1 MDLRKLY
8 VCNTSSDCIS
18 KVDLDSYI
26 EEEKIYLDSENLKR
40 IGPHGIY
47 VHENKIITANSYD
60 NSISLVNMDSYE
72 TESYFTG
79 MHCNDL
85 SVYDNR
91 VYVLCGDSDD
101 ILVFDLAKKHIVEA
115 IPCGNLP
122 HSIYICKKRNLI
134 IVANMNSDSIT
145 IIDGAENGNI
155 KSIRVGAYPT
165 KAVITADGNYILVC
179 ESNIG
184 MDSKG
189 SISIIS
195 LKNFNVLYKIPVGN
209 SPVDM
214 YFNERFCYVSN
225 FGEGTVSIVDINN
238 YKEIKKIEVGG
249 MPRGILEDEKYL
261 YVGDNY
267 NNLLIRIDKTTEN
280 KKTIA
285 IGGEPT
291 GMALL

>member
-85 SVYDNR
+85 SVYDNK
-91 VYVLCGDSDD
+91 VYVICGDSDD
-101 ILVFDLAKKHIVEA
+101 ILVFDLDKKHIVEA

-155 KSIRVGAYPT
+155 KSVRVGAYPT

-195 LKNFNVLYKIPVGN
+195 LKNLNVLYKIPVGN

-267 NNLLIRIDKTTEN
+267 NNLLIRIDKRNEN
-280 KKTIA
+280 KKAIA

-291 GMALL
+291 GMTLL

>member
-1 MDLRKLY
+1 MRKLY

-18 KVDLDSYI
+18 KVNLDLFI
-26 EEEKIYLDSENLKR
+26 EEEKIYLGKDSLKR

-47 VHENKIITANSYD
+47 IHENKIITANSYD
-60 NSISLVNMDSYE
+60 NSISMVNINSYE
-72 TESYFTG
+72 TESYFIG

-85 SVYDNR
+85 SVYDNK

-101 ILVFDLAKKHIVEA
+101 IIVFDLAKNHIVEA

-122 HSIYICKKRNLI
+122 HSIYICKKKNII

-145 IIDGAENGNI
+145 IIDCAQNGNI

-225 FGEGTVSIVDINN
+225 FGDGTVSIVDINN
-238 YKEIKKIEVGG
+238 YKEIEKIEVGG
-249 MPRGILEDEKYL
+249 MPRGIHEDEKYL

-267 NNLLIRIDKTTEN
+267 NNLLIRIDKITEN
-280 KKTIA
+280 KKAIT

>member
-1 MDLRKLY
+1 MRKLY

-26 EEEKIYLDSENLKR
+26 EEEKIYLDKESLKR

-85 SVYDNR
+85 SVYDNKI
-91 VYVLCGDSDD
+91 YVLCGDSDD
-101 ILVFDLAKKHIVEA
+101 ILVFDLDKKHIVEA

-145 IIDGAENGNI
+145 VIDGAEI
-155 KSIRVGAYPT
+155 PTIGA
-165 KAVITADGNYILVC
+165 
-179 ESNIG
+179 S
-184 MDSKG
+184 
-189 SISIIS
+189 S
-195 LKNFNVLYKIPVGN
+195 L
-209 SPVDM
+209 
-214 YFNERFCYVSN
+214 
-225 FGEGTVSIVDINN
+225 TVKPS
-238 YKEIKKIEVGG
+238 
-249 MPRGILEDEKYL
+249 
-261 YVGDNY
+261 
-267 NNLLIRIDKTTEN
+267 T
-280 KKTIA
+280 
-285 IGGEPT
+285 
-291 GMALL
+291 

>member
-85 SVYDNR
+85 SVYDNK

-101 ILVFDLAKKHIVEA
+101 ILVFDLDKKHIVEA

-155 KSIRVGAYPT
+155 KSVRVGAYPT

-195 LKNFNVLYKIPVGN
+195 LKNLNVLYKIPVGN

-267 NNLLIRIDKTTEN
+267 NNLLIRIDKRNEN
-280 KKTIA
+280 KKAIA

-291 GMALL
+291 GMTLL

>member
-1 MDLRKLY
+1 MRKLY

-26 EEEKIYLDSENLKR
+26 EEKKIYLDSENLKR

-47 VHENKIITANSYD
+47 IHENKVITANSYD
-60 NSISLVNMDSYE
+60 NSISLVDMYSYE
-72 TESYFTG
+72 TESYFIG

-85 SVYDNR
+85 SVYDDK

-101 ILVFDLAKKHIVEA
+101 ILVFDLDKKHIVEA

-145 IIDGAENGNI
+145 IIDGAANGKI

-165 KAVITADGNYILVC
+165 KAVITADGKYILVC

-225 FGEGTVSIVDINN
+225 FGEGTVSIVDVNN

-280 KKTIA
+280 KKAIA

>member
-85 SVYDNR
+85 SVYDNK
-91 VYVLCGDSDD
+91 VYVICGDSDD
-101 ILVFDLAKKHIVEA
+101 ILVFDLDKKHIVEA

-155 KSIRVGAYPT
+155 KSVRVGAYPT

-195 LKNFNVLYKIPVGN
+195 LKNLNVLYKIPVGN

-267 NNLLIRIDKTTEN
+267 NNLLIRIDKATEN
-280 KKTIA
+280 KKAIA

-291 GMALL
+291 GMTLL

>member
-1 MDLRKLY
+1 MRKLY
-8 VCNTSSDCIS
+8 VCSTSSDCIS
-18 KVDLDSYI
+18 KVNLDLFI
-26 EEEKIYLDSENLKR
+26 EEEKIYLDKENLKR

-47 VHENKIITANSYD
+47 VHKNKIITANSYD
-60 NSISLVNMDSYE
+60 NSISMVNIDNLE
-72 TESYFTG
+72 TESHFIG

-85 SVYDNR
+85 SVYDNKA
-91 VYVLCGDSDD
+91 YVICGDSDD
-101 ILVFDLAKKHIVEA
+101 IIVFDLEKKNIVEA
-115 IPCGNLP
+115 IPCGDLP
-122 HSIYICKKRNLI
+122 HSIYICKKKNLI

-145 IIDGAENGNI
+145 IIDCAENGSI
-155 KSIRVGAYPT
+155 KTIRVGAYPT
-165 KAVITADGNYILVC
+165 KAVITADGNYIIVC

-184 MDSKG
+184 MDGKG

-195 LKNFNVLYKIPVGN
+195 LKNYNVLYKIPVGN

-214 YFNERFCYVSN
+214 YCNERFCYTSN

-238 YKEIKKIEVGG
+238 YKEIKKIKVGG

-267 NNLLIRIDKTTEN
+267 KNLLLRIDKITEN
-280 KKTIA
+280 KKVIA

-291 GMALL
+291 GMTIL